1 MRKLDLLVLASAL
14 LAGNALSAQSWVI
27 GPFVRPSETP
37 VIEPN
42 KFYYFTDPITQE
54 KTFWDAGH
62 AFSPAATTAPNGD
75 VAVVF
80 RAEDTSGKDEI
91 GAHTSRLGLATSKD
105 GLFFTIAGA
114 PVLYA
119 QNDDQKSNEFP
130 GGVEDP
136 RIVVAPDGT
145 YVMTY
150 TQWAR
155 DRGEY
160 TVGIAT
166 SKNLEDWTKQGPAF
180 GKAENGRFD
189 KLHDK
194 SAGILT
200 ELHNGRLQAVRLH
213 GKYWMYWGQGHIY
226 LATSADLIHW
236 TPIVD
241 ATTGLPR
248 VVMNARPGH
257 FDSGFP
263 EVGPPP
269 LLTKKGIVLIYN
281 GKNSNGKT
289 SASAT
294 PSTTPPQATEV
305 APAQGAS
312 GESITTASEQLVGDS
327 TIRPGAYSTGEALF
341 SSSDPGK
348 LLDRTNRPILTP
360 VWPYERNGQYAAGS
374 TFAEGLVPYQGQWL
388 LYYGAADSV
397 IGVARAEVR

>member
-1 MRKLDLLVLASAL
+1 MRKLDILVLASAL
-14 LAGNALSAQSWVI
+14 FAGNTLFAQSWVI
-27 GPFVRPSETP
+27 GPFVRPSEKP

-42 KFYYFTDPITQE
+42 PFYYFTDPLTQE

-62 AFSPAATTAPNGD
+62 TFNPAATIAPNGD

-91 GAHTSRLGLATSKD
+91 GGHTSRLGLATSKD
-105 GLFFTIAGA
+105 GLLFTVEGA
-114 PVLYA
+114 PVLYP
-119 QNDDQKSNEFP
+119 QNDDQKSNETP

-136 RIVVAPDGT
+136 RIVVGPDGL

-155 DRGEY
+155 ERGEY

-166 SKNLEDWTKQGPAF
+166 SKNLEDWTKLGPAF
-180 GKAENGRFD
+180 GKAENAKFD
-189 KLHDK
+189 KLHYK

-200 ELHNGRLQAVRLH
+200 ELHNGRLQAARLH
-213 GKYWMYWGQGHIY
+213 GKYWMYWGEGHIY
-226 LATSADLIHW
+226 LATSPDLVHW

-241 ATTGLPR
+241 AKTGLPR
-248 VVMNARPGH
+248 VVMGPRAAH

-269 LLTKKGIVLIYN
+269 VLTKKGIVLIYN
-281 GKNSNGKT
+281 GKNSGTAKPDT
-289 SASAT
+289 SPSDNTGAVASKDASAG
-294 PSTTPPQATEV
+294 SS
-305 APAQGAS
+305 PALD
-312 GESITTASEQLVGDS
+312 EQSAGDS
-327 TIRPGAYSTGEALF
+327 SIPPGAYSVGEALF
-341 SSSDPGK
+341 SPSDPGK
-348 LLDRTNRPILTP
+348 LLGRTERPILTP
-360 VWPYERNGQYAAGS
+360 VWPYERHGQYAAGA

-397 IGVARAEVR
+397 IGVASAQIH

>member
-1 MRKLDLLVLASAL
+1 MHRMRCLL
-14 LAGNALSAQSWVI
+14 LAFGLLAANTLYAQSWVI
-27 GPFVRPSETP
+27 GPFVRPSDAP

-54 KTFWDAGH
+54 KTFWDALH
-62 AFSPAATTAPNGD
+62 TFNPAATIAPDGN

-80 RAEDTSGKDEI
+80 RAEDASGKDEI
-91 GAHTSRLGLATSKD
+91 GGHTSRLGLATSKD
-105 GLFFTIAGA
+105 GLSFTAEGA

-119 QNDDQKSNEFP
+119 QNDDQKVNEYP

-155 DRGEY
+155 DRGQY

-180 GKAENGRFD
+180 SKDSNGRYD
-189 KLHDK
+189 KLLYK

-200 ELHNGRLQAVRLH
+200 ELHNGRVQAVKLH
-213 GKYWMYWGQGHIY
+213 GKYWMYWGEVHIR
-226 LATSADLIHW
+226 LATSTDLIHW
-236 TPIVD
+236 TPVLD
-241 ATTGLPR
+241 EKTGLPR
-248 VVMNARPGH
+248 VVMSARAGH

-281 GKNSNGKT
+281 GKNSMTGDLTAKN
-289 SASAT
+289 SQVADA
-294 PSTTPPQATEV
+294 
-305 APAQGAS
+305 APATAPVDSKNAPPEGANL
-312 GESITTASEQLVGDS
+312 TGDPS
-327 TIRPGAYSTGEALF
+327 IRPGAYSVGEALF

-348 LLDRTNRPILTP
+348 LLSRTDHPILTP
-360 VWPYERNGQYAAGS
+360 IWPYERNGQYPFGT
-374 TFAEGLVPYQGQWL
+374 TFAEGLVAYQGTWL

-397 IGVARAEVR
+397 VGVARAELPR